1 MEMESRTRN
10 VSKLLDCGRGLIK
23 KKNFFDTNFS
33 LNTKH
38 PVIYI
43 LNSNRY
49 WFTIRYYEFAVP
61 RIARDATRLLHLL
74 SLHRNTDLSQTV
86 FSTPGYAIF
95 FNFQNST
102 VEKVVEKLF
111 KLFVYAPR
119 SNSIEIVIVFLH
131 RVITRALNQ
140 QSLFIPV
147 RIVVCDQVGC
157 KRISCIC
164 EQGAPTWPL

>member
-1 MEMESRTRN
+1 MESRN

-74 SLHRNTDLSQTV
+74 SLHRNTDLSQTCFQHLDTQY
-86 FSTPGYAIF
+86 FST
-95 FNFQNST
+95 
-102 VEKVVEKLF
+102 F
-111 KLFVYAPR
+111 KIQRLKKWWRNCSNCSCTPLVRTR
-119 SNSIEIVIVFLH
+119 SKS
-131 RVITRALNQ
+131 
-140 QSLFIPV
+140 
-147 RIVVCDQVGC
+147 
-157 KRISCIC
+157 
-164 EQGAPTWPL
+164 

>member
-1 MEMESRTRN
+1 MESRTRN

-74 SLHRNTDLSQTV
+74 SSFFIVTPTCHKPV
-86 FSTPGYAIF
+86 FSTLGYAIF